1 MLSADWPF
9 FSTFPTSSTL
19 NTFDYPP
26 PPRYAPNTNIHD
38 FYCGPSMDAE
48 IQAKFNRYGQV
59 AATFTAV
66 KSQPADTT
74 GTPAWHLMEPASTGI
89 VVVDG
94 SQQGYADQARN
105 VKYITS
111 TGVVIA
117 NGSGRPYEM
126 WNRAAD

>member
-1 MLSADWPF
+1 M
-9 FSTFPTSSTL
+9 
-19 NTFDYPP
+19 N
-26 PPRYAPNTNIHD
+26 

-48 IQAKFNRYGQV
+48 IQAKSNRYGQV

-94 SQQGYADQARN
+94 SQQGYAEQARN